1 MFKHE
6 GLSKEFEW
14 VTKESEKKH
23 IGEAISKTSLEMQE
37 IAYSLITGDNDSVD
51 VLTKK
56 SLENGIS
63 ANEILD
69 DGLLNG
75 MAIVGVKFRDNVI
88 FVPEVLIS
96 ARAMKAGMAHI
107 EPILSESG
115 IEPQG
120 TVLIGTVKGDLHD
133 IGKNLCIM
141 MLRGAGF
148 TVHDLGV
155 DTSPEDFADGFEEF
169 EPDVV
174 GMSALLTTTMPNMGR
189 TIQYFED
196 MGLRDEVRMMV
207 GGAPVTQEFADEM
220 GADAYGESAVD
231 AVDKAKELVVLL
243 KDLKS

>member
-1 MFKHE
+1 MFEHE
-6 GLSKEFEW
+6 GLLKEFEW

-23 IGEAISKTSLEMQE
+23 IGESIAKTSIEMQE
-37 IAYSLITGDNDSVD
+37 IAFALIQGDNDTVD
-51 VLTKK
+51 KLTKEY
-56 SLENGIS
+56 LENGTS

-75 MAIVGVKFRDNVI
+75 MAIVGVKFRDNII

-96 ARAMKAGMAHI
+96 ARAMKAGMTHI

-120 TVLIGTVKGDLHD
+120 TVVMGTVKGDLHD

-148 TVHDLGV
+148 VVHDLGV
-155 DTSPEDFADGFEEF
+155 DTSPEDFADGFEEY
-169 EPDVV
+169 EPDVI

-196 MGLRDEVRMMV
+196 IGLRDDVRLMV

-231 AVDKAKELVVLL
+231 AVDKAKEQIVLL
-243 KDLKS
+243 KELKT

>member
-1 MFKHE
+1 ME
-6 GLSKEFEW
+6 
-14 VTKESEKKH
+14 VTN
-23 IGEAISKTSLEMQE
+23 
-37 IAYSLITGDNDSVD
+37 DNGCSWIKDLNPRQD
-51 VLTKK
+51 IK
-56 SLENGIS
+56 SLSNNIS
-63 ANEILD
+63 TNW
-69 DGLLNG
+69 
-75 MAIVGVKFRDNVI
+75 
-88 FVPEVLIS
+88 LI
-96 ARAMKAGMAHI
+96 
-107 EPILSESG
+107 
-115 IEPQG
+115 
-120 TVLIGTVKGDLHD
+120 
-133 IGKNLCIM
+133 
-141 MLRGAGF
+141 RGAGF